1 MQTGVAMRDA
11 KAPAAS
17 TPSAPSA
24 PPVPSAPD
32 THFAALPEPA
42 AAPKAAGART
52 RTAFVPLLLGLL
64 AVTAWMAHHAWLLE
78 QDRQQLNAT
87 QAALQPTMEKS
98 AGLRQSLDRLA
109 ADTQRLADAG
119 NGNARVLVDELRRR
133 GITINTAATAGPAP
147 TTAPAVPTPAGR

>member
-1 MQTGVAMRDA
+1 MQTVVAMRDA
-11 KAPAAS
+11 KAAEPAKAPAS
-17 TPSAPSA
+17 F
-24 PPVPSAPD
+24 APD

-42 AAPKAAGART
+42 GAPQAAAARL

-78 QDRQQLNAT
+78 QDRLQLTAAQAT
-87 QAALQPTMEKS
+87 LQPTVEKS

-119 NGNARVLVDELRRR
+119 NGNARVLVDELRKR
-133 GITINTAATAGPAP
+133 GITITAGTTPVSASPAKP
-147 TTAPAVPTPAGR
+147 

>member
-1 MQTGVAMRDA
+1 MQTVVAMREA
-11 KAPAAS
+11 KAPA
-17 TPSAPSA
+17 TDTNVA
-24 PPVPSAPD
+24 PPPE
-32 THFAALPEPA
+32 AALATPA
-42 AAPKAAGART
+42 APART

-78 QDRQQLNAT
+78 KDRQQL
-87 QAALQPTMEKS
+87 QAAQATLQPTVEKA

-119 NGNARVLVDELRRR
+119 NGNARVLVDELRKR

-147 TTAPAVPTPAGR
+147 TAAAAAPTPAGR